1 MESGEGEKR
10 ENCSTSLGKRL
21 LRTPPAPARGTA
33 VRRAIRA
40 AFMAAVAAVGG
51 CSVSR
56 SARRRMP
63 ASFSLPLRLW
73 RHLHVPPLF
82 TPTRG
87 AALLRP
93 RPAPPTERSSPGGSW
108 RPLAPPPLCP
118 HRSRWHVASLVGKRQ
133 CHRAAP
139 SPGAAPRPP
148 TLVRGQCQPRAGS
161 ASQSA

>member
-108 RPLAPPPLCP
+108 RPLAAPPRPFAP
-118 HRSRWHVASLVGKRQ
+118 TVRGGTSPASWGSDSATGLP
-133 CHRAAP
+133 RAL
-139 SPGAAPRPP
+139 APR
-148 TLVRGQCQPRAGS
+148 RARRPW
-161 ASQSA
+161 

>member
-51 CSVSR
+51 CSDASKLLAAPLPVGALSR
-56 SARRRMP
+56 A
-63 ASFSLPLRLW
+63 ASIYTHTGGRCSS
-73 RHLHVPPLF
+73 
-82 TPTRG
+82 G
-87 AALLRP
+87 
-93 RPAPPTERSSPGGSW
+93 PAPPRRRSVPLPEARDGRW
-108 RPLAPPPLCP
+108 RPPLCP

-139 SPGAAPRPP
+139 SPGAALCPP